1 MWKFSKLKDNEQHS
15 FLVYVWGSGTFCVRA
30 SRYTGVGHCSVYF
43 SLGLSTTFIVIDG
56 IISTLSFY
64 TNPPHGRCYG
74 NKNFHMTE
82 EEFKEIVNEISND
95 CALDLAK
102 QAKWELLHKDDSDTV
117 VVSVSITKV
126 VCLGDNKK
134 ENHIVERLTAQ
145 QTPESIKCAI
155 VTLNEKILSQL
166 QIDNI

>member
-1 MWKFSKLKDNEQHS
+1 MGALARSVSDLTLYRCGALYRLFLHRS
-15 FLVYVWGSGTFCVRA
+15 FHNLLRNKRESSPHFLFILTHR
-30 SRYTGVGHCSVYF
+30 TGDATV
-43 SLGLSTTFIVIDG
+43 T
-56 IISTLSFY
+56 
-64 TNPPHGRCYG
+64 
-74 NKNFHMTE
+74 KNFHMTE